1 MSDILVYTEVSP
13 EGELRNTAK
22 SLLFAA
28 SQLGNP
34 VAVTATEEELSETI
48 IAELGALGAQRVF
61 AYESADVAT
70 QLLAPEVDAVCQA
83 AEAFTP
89 VGAILLP
96 NSLDGREIAA
106 RVAIRTGAGVLTDVV
121 EVHFEGEELIATH
134 SVFGGEFL
142 VKATANAA
150 TPVVT
155 IRAGAIDG
163 DAPAGTPEVMHNAAR
178 SESIAAT
185 IDSRQPLAQD
195 AGRPDLATAKVVVSG
210 GRGVGSEENFSMVGQ
225 LADALGGAVG
235 ASRAAVDA
243 GYVPQTLQ
251 VGQTGTTVSPQLY
264 IALGISGAIQHRA
277 GMQTSGTIVAIN
289 RDEDAPIFDVADVG
303 VVGDLFEVVPKLI
316 TALEQRG
323 K

>member
-1 MSDILVYTEVSP
+1 MSEILVYAEVSP
-13 EGELRNTAK
+13 EGELRHTAK

-28 SQLGNP
+28 SQLGTP
-34 VAVTATEEELSETI
+34 VAVTATAGELSDTV
-48 IAELGALGAQRVF
+48 IAELGTLGAQRIF
-61 AYESADVAT
+61 AYESGDVAT
-70 QLLAPEVDAVCQA
+70 KLLVPEVDALCAA
-83 AEAFTP
+83 AEQLAP
-89 VGAILLP
+89 VRAILLP

-106 RVAIRTGAGVLTDVV
+106 RVAIRTGAGALTDVV
-121 EVHFEGEELIATH
+121 DVQLEGEDVVATH

-142 VKATANAA
+142 VKATSSTAA
-150 TPVVT
+150 PVIT

-163 DAPAGTPEVMHNAAR
+163 EAPAATPDVTHHAAQ
-178 SESIAAT
+178 SDSVAAT
-185 IDSRQPLAQD
+185 IDSIQPLTQD
-195 AGRPDLATAKVVVSG
+195 AGRPDLATANVVVSG
-210 GRGVGSEENFSMVGQ
+210 GRGVGSEENFSLVEQ

-277 GMQTSGTIVAIN
+277 GMQTSGTIIAIN

-303 VVGDLFEVVPKLI
+303 VVGDLFQVVPQLI